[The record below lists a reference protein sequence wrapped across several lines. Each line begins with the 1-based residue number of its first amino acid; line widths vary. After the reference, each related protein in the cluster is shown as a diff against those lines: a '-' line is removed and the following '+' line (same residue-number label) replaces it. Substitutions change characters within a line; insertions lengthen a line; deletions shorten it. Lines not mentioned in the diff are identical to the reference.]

1 MMEDTK
7 KQMLSRREFN
17 GLCTSVCSS
26 FPTVSTTIATLSSAS
41 AFAAAAPGA
50 ALDGA
55 RRTVKFR
62 DGTIVPAL
70 GLGSGGLAQG
80 RRSGAAEEEALRTGI
95 SLGMTLIDTAE

>member
-1 MMEDTK
+1 MMEDMN

-26 FPTVSTTIATLSSAS
+26 FPTVSTTIAALSSGS
-41 AFAAAAPGA
+41 AFAAAPGA

-62 DGTIVPAL
+62 DGTIVPVL
-70 GLGSGGLAQG
+70 GLGSGGS
-80 RRSGAAEEEALRTGI
+80 RRGDVRKPLRKKGYERAFR
-95 SLGMTLIDTAE
+95 LG